1 VATVRVVIADDH
13 DEVRQSI
20 RQLLERT
27 DGFAVVGEAVDGAQA
42 VAEAGRLLPDLVIM
56 DVFMPEMGGLEAT
69 RQVVKKWPLVKV
81 VALTADPRMVM
92 DALAAGATG
101 CLLKGDPAPA
111 LVAVL
116 RNVVSGARSG
126 PESCLDGVE
135 ALVGSDVEPSGHEDD
150 DGEADGSERGQP
162 RQDAGRPRLIRA
174 PWPQSCRTPPL
185 TYRR

>member
-1 VATVRVVIADDH
+1 MEGGSGDHSPRIWNQWDCLWTPERWAQPFDPEGHFHVHQAGVLVATIGVVIADDH
-13 DEVRQSI
+13 HEVRQSI

-27 DGFAVVGEAVDGAQA
+27 DGFAVVGEAVDGVQA

-69 RQVVKKWPLVKV
+69 RQIVKKWPLVKV
-81 VALTADPRMVM
+81 VALTADPTMVM
-92 DALAAGATG
+92 DALTAGATG

-126 PESCLDGVE
+126 CF
-135 ALVGSDVEPSGHEDD
+135 AFSG
-150 DGEADGSERGQP
+150 
-162 RQDAGRPRLIRA
+162 
-174 PWPQSCRTPPL
+174 
-185 TYRR
+185 

>member
-1 VATVRVVIADDH
+1 VATVRVVIANDH

-116 RNVVSGARSG
+116 RNVVSGARSAQS
-126 PESCLDGVE
+126 PVSTALRRSSARTWNPAAMRTMMARPTAASGVN
-135 ALVGSDVEPSGHEDD
+135 H
-150 DGEADGSERGQP
+150 
-162 RQDAGRPRLIRA
+162 GRMPVD
-174 PWPQSCRTPPL
+174 PV
-185 TYRR
+185 